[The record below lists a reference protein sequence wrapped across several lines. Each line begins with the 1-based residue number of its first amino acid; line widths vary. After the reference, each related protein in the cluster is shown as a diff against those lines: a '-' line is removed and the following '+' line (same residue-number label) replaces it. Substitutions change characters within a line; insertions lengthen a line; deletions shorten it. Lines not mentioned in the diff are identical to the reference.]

1 MTQISWKGLQWRCYF
16 ERAKSKASLFVLVLL
31 CCAFAKVAWA
41 QTSFYQGKTLSIIVG
56 TKAGDVYDLYPRL
69 LAEFLPKYIP
79 GNPNIIIQNV
89 PGAASLVAANQ
100 LYNVA
105 KPDGLSI
112 GAIYPALYFD
122 QLVKKPEAK
131 FDWNKF
137 AWIGSPVG
145 SNHMM
150 YMRSDTPYRTIDD
163 VRGAVTPPKC
173 GTSGVTS
180 TGYYIPKLLEEAI
193 GAKFDIV
200 TGYQAG
206 QDVDLAV
213 ERGEVVCRSF
223 TITAFHAREPYFT
236 WRKKNFVHVLY
247 QTGNK
252 RDPRLKNVPTMH
264 ELMDKHKTSEN
275 VRRLARVILIAS
287 DLGRPIVAPPG
298 VPADR
303 LKILRDAFNKA
314 VNDAQFL
321 AEAERRRLEIDP
333 SPWEEIEALARE
345 AMTTPP
351 DVIERMKKVLGM

>member
-1 MTQISWKGLQWRCYF
+1 MTGNYWKGLSVGSHL
-16 ERAKSKASLFVLVLL
+16 ERAKLKASLLVFLLL
-31 CCAFAKVAWA
+31 CCASARVGWA
-41 QTSFYQGKTLSIIVG
+41 QTPFYQGKTLSIIVG

-89 PGAASLVAANQ
+89 PGAASLIAANQ

-112 GAIYPALYFD
+112 GAIYPSLYFD

-137 AWIGSPVG
+137 GWIGSPVG

-150 YMRSDTPYRTIDD
+150 YMRSDTPYKTIED
-163 VRGAVTPPKC
+163 VRGAAAAPKC

-193 GAKFDIV
+193 GARFEIV

-223 TITAFHAREPYFT
+223 TITAFHAREPYFS
-236 WRKKNFVHVLY
+236 WRKRNFVHVLY
-247 QTGNK
+247 QTGIK
-252 RDPRLKNVPTMH
+252 REARLKDVPTMH
-264 ELMDKHKTSEN
+264 ELMEKYKTPET
-275 VRRLARVILIAS
+275 VKRLARVILIAS
-287 DLGRPIVAPPG
+287 DLGRPIIAPPG
-298 VPADR
+298 VPPDR
-303 LKILRDAFNKA
+303 LKILRNAFNKT
-314 VNDAQFL
+314 VGDAQFL
-321 AEAERRRLEIDP
+321 AEAERRKLEIDP
-333 SPWEEIEALARE
+333 APWEDIESLAKE

-351 DVIERMKKVLGM
+351 DVIERMKKVLAM